1 MKIYDGEGFG
11 EVVLEIEELV
21 FSSLTQFDL
30 REQFIYRWFDYVLNY
45 MAVTKDYYESI
56 WSLTDFENPHA
67 GMKEKYP
74 NIMNESNSVGCLR
87 TVRRWVEEKHINIG
101 NVLQYKGKKLLIAI
115 LLNLS
120 SHDPTSSL
128 LSETTLIIEYLVN
141 QQSLFYLKLLS
152 NIMKIITSLSLEFTS
167 QLRIRNCRAYIEH
180 LVLVVSRIDPEPA
193 IKMF

>member
-67 GMKEKYP
+67 SMKEKYP

-128 LSETTLIIEYLVN
+128 LSETALIIEYLVN

-152 NIMKIITSLSLEFTS
+152 NIMKIITSLSS
-167 QLRIRNCRAYIEH
+167 
-180 LVLVVSRIDPEPA
+180 
-193 IKMF
+193 